1 MKTVPHPI
9 SAVLWLI
16 ILTASASAM
25 HALAQK
31 SSAQSP
37 AQTTAVLPRI
47 EKYKAPPY
55 PKSAFLDRETY
66 DYRLASKAPVPATL
80 TDVFICDIWQRLT
93 LDLKLKVK
101 AEDASE
107 ALIKQAMQIYL
118 ERRADDIAGYRPWTH
133 WHFIRHLTPPQRDLL
148 AQEVVA
154 YIKQNGVKD
163 VD

>member
-1 MKTVPHPI
+1 MKIIPHKLNVAPG
-9 SAVLWLI
+9 LI
-16 ILTASASAM
+16 ILIACVSALNAM
-25 HALAQK
+25 AQK
-31 SSAQSP
+31 PSAPAP
-37 AQTTAVLPRI
+37 AQTTGVLPRI

-55 PKSAFLDRETY
+55 PKSGFLDRETY
-66 DYRLASKAPVPATL
+66 DYRRASKEPVPPTL
-80 TDVFICDIWQRLT
+80 TDTFICDIWQRLT

-118 ERRADDIAGYRPWTH
+118 DRRADDIAGYRPWTH
-133 WHFIRHLTPPQRDLL
+133 WNFIRRLTAPQRDML

-163 VD
+163 VE